1 MQGVALCF
9 TMAASASGAS
19 PVNVKTVSYKDTAYY
34 PEHNT
39 AAEVIAKY
47 DSNISAELT
56 ATVVS
61 VNHDTGDR
69 VSQGD
74 TVISLDCRT
83 YRLQLQQAK
92 AAHDALNAQ
101 YENAKKL
108 FASAQKLQ
116 KQNNISQELYNQRN
130 ADASRLKAE
139 LYNQRNAD
147 ASRLKA
153 ELINTKAGIEA
164 AEIAVEKCSIN
175 APYDG
180 YISERFISK
189 GELAQPGTPM
199 FQIITSEPGHVEAYI
214 NNVEYQSFL
223 QGNSYQFVFNDVG
236 YDLAVDSILPVMDRN
251 YRTHTAI
258 LSFVDD
264 SAPTGSHGEL
274 KWSDNK
280 LALPSSLVVVRNQQA
295 GVFIAN
301 STHAKFIPV
310 ESYIEGHPAFIEL
323 EAETQIISTGRHGLK
338 DGDSIT
344 AIPSN

>member
-1 MQGVALCF
+1 MLGVVLYFVIASP
-9 TMAASASGAS
+9 ASNASA
-19 PVNVKTVSYKDTAYY
+19 VNVKTVSYKDTAYY
-34 PEHNT
+34 PQHNT
-39 AAEVIAKY
+39 AAEVIARHN
-47 DSNISAELT
+47 SRISAEIT

-92 AAHDALNAQ
+92 AAHEALSAQ

-108 FASAQKLQ
+108 FASARKLQ

-139 LYNQRNAD
+139 L
-147 ASRLKA
+147 L
-153 ELINTKAGIEA
+153 NTKAGIEA
-164 AEIAVEKCSIN
+164 AAIAVDKCSIN

-189 GELAQPGTPM
+189 GELAQPGTPV
-199 FQIITSEPGHVEAYI
+199 FQMITSEPGHVEAHI
-214 NNVEYQSFL
+214 NSFEYQSFL
-223 QGNSYQFVFNDVG
+223 TGTNYQFVFNG
-236 YDLAVDSILPVMDRN
+236 ISHELAVDSILPVLDRN
-251 YRTHTAI
+251 YRTHTAT
-258 LSFVDD
+258 LSFVDEP
-264 SAPTGSHGEL
+264 APTGSHGEL
-274 KWSDNK
+274 KWLDNK
-280 LALPSSLVVVRNQQA
+280 LALPSSLVVVREQQA

-301 STHAKFIPV
+301 SSTAKFIPV
-310 ESYIEGHPAFIEL
+310 DAYIEGQPAFIEL
-323 EAETQIISTGRHGLK
+323 EADTQIISTGRHGLK

-344 AIPSN
+344 ALPSE

>member
-1 MQGVALCF
+1 MLGVALCF
-9 TMAASASGAS
+9 AITTPASYAS
-19 PVNVKTVSYKDTAYY
+19 PVNVKTVSYKDAAYY

-39 AAEVIAKY
+39 AAEVIARH
-47 DSNISAELT
+47 DSKVSAEAS

-83 YRLQLQQAK
+83 YKLQLQQAK

-139 LYNQRNAD
+139 L
-147 ASRLKA
+147 L
-153 ELINTKAGIEA
+153 NTKAGVEA
-164 AEIAVEKCSIN
+164 AEIAVDKCSIN

-189 GELAQPGTPM
+189 GELAQPGTPL
-199 FQIITSEPGHVEAYI
+199 FQMITSEPGHVEAHI
-214 NNVEYQSFL
+214 NNLEYQSFI
-223 QGNSYQFVFNDVG
+223 QGSNYQFVFNDVSYG
-236 YDLAVDSILPVMDRN
+236 LAVDSILPILDSN
-251 YRTHTAI
+251 YRTHTAR
-258 LSFVDD
+258 LSFVDEP
-264 SAPTGSHGEL
+264 APTGSHGEL
-274 KWSDNK
+274 KWRDNK
-280 LALPSSLVVVRNQQA
+280 LALPSSLVVLRQQQA

-301 STHAKFIPV
+301 SNNAKFIPV
-310 ESYIEGHPAFIEL
+310 DSYTEGHPVFFEL
-323 EAETQIISTGRHGLK
+323 EPDTQIISTGRHGLK

-344 AIPSN
+344 ALPQN